1 LPLWLID
8 VLDEEHPDVGW
19 QPPAKLPTVHDLRDA
34 IARCNATIEGRV
46 TPAFAKQCFAKMAMA
61 FEPNTKLTGDETRLR
76 LSVWLEACG
85 DLNDALWADAT
96 GEAIRA
102 LKWMPKPSEFRELV
116 ASQLTKARQRR
127 ERLRKMLD
135 GAAKPAVVPFVKE
148 SATVRLRAMR
158 DSFRKHGDDVKAA
171 SYERSLAMAENRE
184 AEGWAMAEIV
194 APTSPP
200 AAKAPPREPLP
211 QSREATIGLLQARI
225 RFFRDM
231 GMLDYV
237 SAMERELAELEQ
249 QP

>member
-1 LPLWLID
+1 M
-8 VLDEEHPDVGW
+8 GW

-96 GEAIRA
+96 AEAIRS
-102 LKWMPKPSEFRELV
+102 LKWMPKPAEFRELV
-116 ASQLTKARQRR
+116 ASQLAKARQRR

-135 GAAKPAVVPFVKE
+135 GASKPAVVPFVKE
-148 SATVRLRAMR
+148 SATVRLRSMR
-158 DSFRKHGDDVKAA
+158 DSFRKHGDEVKAA
-171 SYERSLAMAENRE
+171 SYERSLAVAENRE
-184 AEGWAMAEIV
+184 PEAWATAEIV
-194 APTSPP
+194 APAPLP
-200 AAKAPPREPLP
+200 AAKAAPREPP
-211 QSREATIGLLQARI
+211 PPSREATMGLLKARI
-225 RFFRDM
+225 EFFKDM

-237 SAMERELAELEQ
+237 AQMERELVDLKALQ
-249 QP
+249 